1 MATNPL
7 HQLKRLRHLSQLSL
21 RDMIAVLLPALLVIG
36 GVLWAA
42 HYFVKPAP
50 PKSLT
55 ISSGAD
61 GGAYHGFA
69 MQYREILARDG
80 VDLIVKSSAG
90 AVENLERLR
99 DPDSGVD
106 VALVQSGLLGEE
118 PADGLVSLGSLFYE
132 PVWLFYRE
140 DPGLPAADRDID
152 RRIDRL
158 TELRGRRIAIG
169 NDGSGTRRLA
179 LQLLSGSGI
188 SGKNARLLSVGGDEA
203 IKAFLGGRADAIFVI
218 AAPEAENVKR
228 MLTSPGVRLMTF
240 VQAEAYTR
248 IYPTLTRVVLPR
260 GALSIER
267 DLPREDY
274 QLVAPTA
281 TLVAREDLHPA
292 LVSLLLGAA
301 TEVHGRS
308 GLLQKAGEFPSAR
321 EQDFPVA
328 PAAQRYFKSGPPFLQ
343 RYLPFWLAVLADR
356 LIILII
362 PLIAIAIP
370 LMRIMPG
377 LYTWRIRSRIFKL
390 YGELRLLDDEVRTN
404 HNAAQHATHL
414 ERLAHIEDEAN
425 RRRIPLAYAGE
436 LYDLR
441 EHINLVRRELERL
454 HTQGSVPSPP
464 HTKASA

>member
-1 MATNPL
+1 MAANPL
-7 HQLKRLRHLSQLSL
+7 HQLKRLRHLSQLSF
-21 RDMIAVLLPALLVIG
+21 RDMLAVLLPVLLVIAA
-36 GVLWAA
+36 VVWIA

-50 PKSLT
+50 PRSLT

-61 GGAYHGFA
+61 GGAYYGFA
-69 MQYREILARDG
+69 MRYREILARDG
-80 VDLIVKSSAG
+80 VDLIVKPSAG
-90 AVENLERLR
+90 AVDNLERLR
-99 DPDSGVD
+99 DPESGVD

-140 DPGLPAADRDID
+140 DASQPVTE
-152 RRIDRL
+152 RRLDRL
-158 TELRGRRIAIG
+158 TDLRGRRIAIG

-179 LQLLSGSGI
+179 LQLLSGSGV
-188 SGKNARLLSVGGDEA
+188 SGKNATLLSVGGDEA
-203 IKAFLGGRADAIFVI
+203 IKTFLTGKADAIFVI
-218 AAPEAENVKR
+218 SAPEAENVKR
-228 MLTSPGVRLMTF
+228 MLLAPGVRLMSF
-240 VQAEAYTR
+240 VQAEAFTR
-248 IYPTLTRVVLPR
+248 IYPALTRVVLPR
-260 GALSIER
+260 GALSLER
-267 DLPREDY
+267 DIPRENY

-301 TEVHGRS
+301 TEVHGGS

-328 PAAQRYFKSGPPFLQ
+328 PAAQRYYKSGPPFLQ
-343 RYLPFWLAVLADR
+343 RYLPFWIAVLADR

-377 LYTWRIRSRIFKL
+377 LYAWRIRSRIFKL
-390 YGELRLLDDEVRTN
+390 YGELRLLEDEVRAR
-404 HNAAQHATHL
+404 HNPDQHSDYLA
-414 ERLAHIEDEAN
+414 RLAHIEDEAN

-436 LYDLR
+436 LYNLR
-441 EHINLVRRELERL
+441 AHINLVRQELARPRGQ
-454 HTQGSVPSPP
+454 TSSSPDQKAPS
-464 HTKASA
+464 

>member
-140 DPGLPAADRDID
+140 DPGLPAADRQQAGVLAGDAAAGQHLQGQPPGAAAVVAD
-152 RRIDRL
+152 RD
-158 TELRGRRIAIG
+158 
-169 NDGSGTRRLA
+169 
-179 LQLLSGSGI
+179 
-188 SGKNARLLSVGGDEA
+188 
-203 IKAFLGGRADAIFVI
+203 
-218 AAPEAENVKR
+218 
-228 MLTSPGVRLMTF
+228 TSP
-240 VQAEAYTR
+240 A
-248 IYPTLTRVVLPR
+248 
-260 GALSIER
+260 
-267 DLPREDY
+267 
-274 QLVAPTA
+274 
-281 TLVAREDLHPA
+281 
-292 LVSLLLGAA
+292 
-301 TEVHGRS
+301 
-308 GLLQKAGEFPSAR
+308 
-321 EQDFPVA
+321 
-328 PAAQRYFKSGPPFLQ
+328 
-343 RYLPFWLAVLADR
+343 
-356 LIILII
+356 
-362 PLIAIAIP
+362 
-370 LMRIMPG
+370 
-377 LYTWRIRSRIFKL
+377 
-390 YGELRLLDDEVRTN
+390 
-404 HNAAQHATHL
+404 
-414 ERLAHIEDEAN
+414 
-425 RRRIPLAYAGE
+425 
-436 LYDLR
+436 
-441 EHINLVRRELERL
+441 
-454 HTQGSVPSPP
+454 
-464 HTKASA
+464 

>member
-1 MATNPL
+1 MAANPL

-21 RDMIAVLLPALLVIG
+21 RDMLAVLLPVLLVIAA
-36 GVLWAA
+36 VVWVA

-50 PKSLT
+50 PRSLT

-61 GGAYHGFA
+61 GGAYYGFA
-69 MQYREILARDG
+69 MRYREILARDG
-80 VDLIVKSSAG
+80 VDLIVKPSAG

-118 PADGLVSLGSLFYE
+118 PAEGLVSLGSLFYE

-140 DPGLPAADRDID
+140 DASVPAADR
-152 RRIDRL
+152 RLDRL
-158 TELRGRRIAIG
+158 TDLRGRRIAIG
-169 NDGSGTRRLA
+169 NEGSGTRRLA
-179 LQLLSGSGI
+179 LQLLSGSGV
-188 SGKNARLLSVGGDEA
+188 SGKNATLLSIGGDEA
-203 IKAFLGGRADAIFVI
+203 IKTFLSGKADAIFVI
-218 AAPEAENVKR
+218 SAPEADNVKR
-228 MLTSPGVRLMTF
+228 MLLAPGVRLMSF

-248 IYPTLTRVVLPR
+248 IYPALTRVVLPR
-260 GALSIER
+260 GALSLER
-267 DLPREDY
+267 DLPRDNY

-301 TEVHGRS
+301 TEVHGGS
-308 GLLQKAGEFPSAR
+308 GLLQKAGEFPAAR

-328 PAAQRYFKSGPPFLQ
+328 PAAQRYYKSGPPFLQ
-343 RYLPFWLAVLADR
+343 RYLPFWIAVLADR

-377 LYTWRIRSRIFKL
+377 LYAWRIRSRIFKL
-390 YGELRLLDDEVRTN
+390 YGELRLLEDEVR
-404 HNAAQHATHL
+404 AQHNPAQHTDYLARL
-414 ERLAHIEDEAN
+414 EHIEDEAN

-436 LYDLR
+436 LYNLR
-441 EHINLVRRELERL
+441 EHINLVRQELERPRG
-454 HTQGSVPSPP
+454 QPPSPSDK
-464 HTKASA
+464 KAPT